1 MSRPRLPKHNAR
13 TIGAIL
19 RIFGRPSRL
28 ARAIGRNDALVCRWR
43 QDRRISSDGIERIA
57 SVLGCSA
64 IALRYQL
71 ENGLPNLR
79 DWTEPNG

>member
-13 TIGAIL
+13 TMVTIL
-19 RIFGRPSRL
+19 RIFGRASHL
-28 ARAIGRNDALVCRWR
+28 ARAIGRNEALVCHWR

-57 SVLGCSA
+57 GVLGCSA

-71 ENGLPNLR
+71 ENGLPNFR
-79 DWTEPNG
+79 DWS